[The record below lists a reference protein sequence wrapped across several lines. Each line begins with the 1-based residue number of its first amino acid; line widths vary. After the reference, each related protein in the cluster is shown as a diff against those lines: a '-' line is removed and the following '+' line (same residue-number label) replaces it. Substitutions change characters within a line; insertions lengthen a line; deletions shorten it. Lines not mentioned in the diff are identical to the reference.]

1 MVMDGRHERCGDI
14 SYHDRLADILSL
26 LEGFEANEFND

>member
-1 MVMDGRHERCGDI
+1 MRVI
-14 SYHDRLADILSL
+14 AVLSYHDKLADILSL

>member
-1 MVMDGRHERCGDI
+1 MRVI
-14 SYHDRLADILSL
+14 AVLSYHDKMADILSA

>member
-1 MVMDGRHERCGDI
+1 MRVI
-14 SYHDRLADILSL
+14 AVLSYDDKLADILSL

>member
-1 MVMDGRHERCGDI
+1 MRVIAVHSD
-14 SYHDRLADILSL
+14 HDKLADILSL